1 MIELKRPTG
10 IAGSGGQAPAA
21 GTAAAGAAGMATAN
35 AGGTATAGAAAGPES
50 SATATAGMLDKSRL
64 RRRRLV
70 DRLFQSLTFLA
81 TAIGLAV
88 LAVLLI
94 DTARDGWR
102 HLDWQFL
109 TSFASRFPQRAGI
122 YPALVGSVW
131 VVGLAAPLL
140 FVIGVGTAIYL
151 EEYGSDS
158 RWARLIK
165 INIDNLAGVPS
176 IIYGIL
182 GLALFVRRL
191 GLGTVVLTG
200 VLTMALLVLPVV
212 IVATQEA
219 LRAVPASL
227 RHASYALGATR
238 WQTTWRVVLPAALP
252 GIMTGT
258 ILALSRA
265 IGETAPL
272 IAVGAVAFVRF
283 VPDSLFDPYTVLPIQ
298 IYSWIVLPKQEFKEL
313 AAAAILVLLAVLLL
327 MNGLAIYL
335 RNRYQQRW

>member
-1 MIELKRPTG
+1 MIDLKRPTG
-10 IAGSGGQAPAA
+10 IAGGGVRVPAAHVAPA
-21 GTAAAGAAGMATAN
+21 GGAAGPQTLA
-35 AGGTATAGAAAGPES
+35 AGG
-50 SATATAGMLDKSRL
+50 AGMLYRARL
-64 RRRRLV
+64 RRRRLM
-70 DRLFQSLTFLA
+70 DRAFHGLSFLA
-81 TAIGLAV
+81 TAVGLAV
-88 LAVLLI
+88 LALLLM
-94 DTARDGWR
+94 DTVREGWR

-109 TSFASRFPQRAGI
+109 TSFASRRPERAGI
-122 YPALVGSVW
+122 YGGLIGSLW

-140 FVIGVGTAIYL
+140 FIVGVATGIYL

-182 GLALFVRRL
+182 GLALFVRWL
-191 GLGTVVLTG
+191 QLGTVVLTA

-227 RHASYALGATR
+227 RYASYALGATR
-238 WQTTWRVVLPAALP
+238 WQTIWRVVLPAALP

-272 IAVGAVAFVRF
+272 IAVGAVTYVRF
-283 VPDSLFDPYTVLPIQ
+283 APRSLFDPYTVLPIQ
-298 IYSWIVLPKQEFKEL
+298 IYNWLVLPKQAFKEL

-327 MNGLAIYL
+327 MNGVAICL
-335 RNRYQQRW
+335 RNRFQQRW